1 MELRGYAAG
10 INRGAVYSA
19 DIIIS
24 CMFHFG
30 KGFGPKLLSGGAEPS
45 AGRDAPAR

>member
-1 MELRGYAAG
+1 MELRGHAAG

-30 KGFGPKLLSGGAEPS
+30 KDFVLKLL
-45 AGRDAPAR
+45 